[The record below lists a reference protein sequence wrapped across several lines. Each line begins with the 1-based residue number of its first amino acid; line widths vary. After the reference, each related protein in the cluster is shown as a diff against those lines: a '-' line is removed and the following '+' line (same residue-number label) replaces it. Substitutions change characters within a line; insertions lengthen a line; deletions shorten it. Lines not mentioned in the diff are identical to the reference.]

1 MLPITKSVKLLFR
14 VVFVSELV
22 ADAGQTMRSI
32 AEILGACQRNN
43 RRDEITSALIFHNGE
58 AAQMIE
64 GKRVDVDRLLTRLA
78 RDPRHRNLR
87 VLHDRPVLKRQTTS
101 PARLNALSS
110 DQARNLLQNR
120 RLSQLSTDGL
130 QRLLTCDHL
139 TMAA

>member
-1 MLPITKSVKLLFR
+1 MLFR

-22 ADAGQTMRSI
+22 ADAGQSTRSV
-32 AEILGACQRNN
+32 AEILGVCQRNN
-43 RRDEITSALIFHNGE
+43 RRDEITSAMIFHKGE

-64 GKRVDVDRLLTRLA
+64 GKRVDVDRLLARLA

-87 VLHDRPVLKRQTTS
+87 VLHDQPVLKRDSAS
-101 PARLNALSS
+101 PARLNALTA
-110 DQARNLLQNR
+110 DQARTLLQDR
-120 RLSQLSTDGL
+120 RLSHLSTEGL